1 MKRKQI
7 LIETL
12 VGLFSFAVL
21 AALFML
27 TVVLSRD
34 AFLRKAHPV
43 EILFQDVMG
52 LRVGDSVNSR
62 GVVVGK
68 VQGMEL
74 RPDGVLVRAELT
86 QDVPLRSDYKV
97 EVLSSSVLGGRYL
110 NLDPGTPDA
119 AVLDEIPDRLT
130 GAPTTDLID
139 SATRLVQDIRTALND
154 GIIDDFK
161 ATMSNIRNISDD
173 IATGDGTLA
182 KLIHDGQLHDDIAAT
197 VADLR
202 GIGDRLAAGEGT
214 LGKLLSSDD
223 QLYTDLSAAIA
234 DLRTIGDRLAAGE
247 GTLGKLLSSDD
258 QMYQDL
264 SATISSLRGVG
275 ERLEAGEGTL
285 GKIITDEELY
295 LELRAILREG
305 RAAIDDLRETSP
317 ITTFSSVFFGIF

>member
-1 MKRKQI
+1 MKNRQI
-7 LIETL
+7 LIETV
-12 VGLFSFAVL
+12 VGIFTFAIL
-21 AALFML
+21 GALFML
-27 TVVLSRD
+27 TVILSRD

-86 QDVPLRSDYKV
+86 QDVPLRADYKV
-97 EVLSSSVLGGRYL
+97 EVLASSVLGGRYL
-110 NLDPGTPDA
+110 NLDPGTPAA
-119 AVLDEIPDRLT
+119 AVLDTIPDQLT
-130 GAPTTDLID
+130 GSPTSDLID

-182 KLIHDGQLHDDIAAT
+182 KLIHDGQLHDDIA
-197 VADLR
+197 VAV
-202 GIGDRLAAGEGT
+202 
-214 LGKLLSSDD
+214 
-223 QLYTDLSAAIA
+223 A

-264 SATISSLRGVG
+264 AATISSLRGVG

>member
-1 MKRKQI
+1 MKRKTI

-21 AALFML
+21 AALFLL

-86 QDVPLRSDYKV
+86 QDVPLRADYKV
-97 EVLSSSVLGGRYL
+97 EVLASSVLGGRYL
-110 NLDPGTPDA
+110 NLDPGTPEA
-119 AVLDEIPDRLT
+119 AVLDAIPDQLS
-130 GAPTTDLID
+130 GAPTSDLID

-161 ATMSNIRNISDD
+161 ATMANIRSISDD
-173 IATGDGTLA
+173 IATGDGTLS

-223 QLYTDLSAAIA
+223 QLYSGDTPHGETQFSRFGA
-234 DLRTIGDRLAAGE
+234 DLDMDIPPYSGRLF
-247 GTLGKLLSSDD
+247 LLK
-258 QMYQDL
+258 
-264 SATISSLRGVG
+264 R
-275 ERLEAGEGTL
+275 
-285 GKIITDEELY
+285 K
-295 LELRAILREG
+295 
-305 RAAIDDLRETSP
+305 
-317 ITTFSSVFFGIF
+317 

>member
-1 MKRKQI
+1 MKRKTI

-34 AFLRKAHPV
+34 AFLRKSHPV

-68 VQGMEL
+68 VQEMEL
-74 RPDGVLVRAELT
+74 RSDGVLVRANLT
-86 QDVPLRSDYKV
+86 QDVPLHADYKI

-119 AVLDEIPDRLT
+119 AVLDGIPDRLT

-182 KLIHDGQLHDDIAAT
+182 KLIHDGQLHDDIAVA

-202 GIGDRLAAGEGT
+202 TIGDRLAAGEGT

-223 QLYTDLSAAIA
+223 QMYQDLSAAIS

>member
-1 MKRKQI
+1 MKHKQ
-7 LIETL
+7 LFIETL

-34 AFLRKAHPV
+34 AFLRKSHPV

-68 VQGMEL
+68 VQDMEL
-74 RPDGVLVRAELT
+74 RSDGVLVHANLT
-86 QDVPLRSDYKV
+86 QDVPLHADYKV
-97 EVLSSSVLGGRYL
+97 EVLASSVLGGRYL
-110 NLDPGTPDA
+110 NLDPGTPA
-119 AVLDEIPDRLT
+119 AEPLDGIPDRLT
-130 GAPTTDLID
+130 GTPTTDLID

-173 IATGDGTLA
+173 IATGDGTLS

-202 GIGDRLAAGEGT
+202 TIGDRLAAGEGT

-223 QLYTDLSAAIA
+223 QLYNDLSAAIA

-264 SATISSLRGVG
+264 AATISSLRGVG

-285 GKIITDEELY
+285 GKIINDEELY

>member
-34 AFLRKAHPV
+34 AFLRKSHPV

-68 VQGMEL
+68 VQEMEL
-74 RPDGVLVRAELT
+74 RSDGVLVRANLT
-86 QDVPLRSDYKV
+86 QDVPLHADYKI

-119 AVLDEIPDRLT
+119 AVLDKIPDRLT

>member
-1 MKRKQI
+1 MKRKTI

-21 AALFML
+21 AALFLL

-86 QDVPLRSDYKV
+86 QDVPLRADYKV
-97 EVLSSSVLGGRYL
+97 EVLASSVLGGRYL
-110 NLDPGTPDA
+110 NLDPGTPGA
-119 AVLDEIPDRLT
+119 AVLDAIPDQLS
-130 GAPTTDLID
+130 GAPTSDLID

-161 ATMSNIRNISDD
+161 ATMANIRSISDD
-173 IATGDGTLA
+173 IATGDGTLS

-223 QLYTDLSAAIA
+223 Q
-234 DLRTIGDRLAAGE
+234 
-247 GTLGKLLSSDD
+247 
-258 QMYQDL
+258 MYQDL
-264 SATISSLRGVG
+264 AATISSLRGVG

>member
-1 MKRKQI
+1 MKRKTI

-21 AALFML
+21 AALFLL

-86 QDVPLRSDYKV
+86 QDVPLRADYKV
-97 EVLSSSVLGGRYL
+97 EVLASSVLGGRYL
-110 NLDPGTPDA
+110 NLDPGTPEA
-119 AVLDEIPDRLT
+119 AVLDAIPDQLS
-130 GAPTTDLID
+130 GAPTSDLID

-161 ATMSNIRNISDD
+161 ATMANIRSISDD
-173 IATGDGTLA
+173 IATGDGTLS

-223 QLYTDLSAAIA
+223 Q
-234 DLRTIGDRLAAGE
+234 
-247 GTLGKLLSSDD
+247 
-258 QMYQDL
+258 MYQDL
-264 SATISSLRGVG
+264 AATISSLRGVG

-295 LELRAILREG
+295 LELRSILREG

>member
-1 MKRKQI
+1 MKNRQI
-7 LIETL
+7 LIETV
-12 VGLFSFAVL
+12 VGIFTFAIL
-21 AALFML
+21 GALFML
-27 TVVLSRD
+27 TVILSRD

-86 QDVPLRSDYKV
+86 QDVPLRADYKV
-97 EVLSSSVLGGRYL
+97 EVLASSVLGGRYL

-119 AVLDEIPDRLT
+119 AVLDTIPDQLT
-130 GAPTTDLID
+130 GSPTSDLID

-182 KLIHDGQLHDDIAAT
+182 KLIHDGQLHDDIA
-197 VADLR
+197 VAV
-202 GIGDRLAAGEGT
+202 
-214 LGKLLSSDD
+214 
-223 QLYTDLSAAIA
+223 A

-295 LELRAILREG
+295 LELRSLLREG